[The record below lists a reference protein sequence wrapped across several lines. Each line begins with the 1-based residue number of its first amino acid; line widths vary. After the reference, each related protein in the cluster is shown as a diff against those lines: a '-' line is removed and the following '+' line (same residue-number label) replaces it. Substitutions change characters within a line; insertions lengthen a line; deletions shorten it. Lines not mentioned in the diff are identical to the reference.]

1 MARNKRPRKPY
12 RPRGVDLDVVPN
24 TIARACALPQPS
36 QDKLYLPA
44 LAALANFGDGHGSSA
59 AWCDMADCMNVAE
72 ALAELRVLTAHAD
85 MFQAAQAAL
94 HGIFQRGQGSAWTI
108 TDAEAAAVRDALW
121 FYRAQLIYCAQG
133 EMVEAIE
140 RVKRRKHQALQ
151 GNASPDA
158 IVCVGGLGQTIAEAA

>member
-12 RPRGVDLDVVPN
+12 RPRMVDVDVVHN
-24 TIARACALPQPS
+24 TIARACAMPAPR
-36 QDKLYLPA
+36 QDTLYLPA
-44 LAALANFGDGHGSSA
+44 FAALANFADGNGNRA

-72 ALAELRVLTAHAD
+72 ALCELRVLTAHVD

-94 HGIFQRGQGSAWTI
+94 HSIFQRGGSPAWTI

-121 FYRAQLIYCAQG
+121 FYRAQLIYCTQG
-133 EMVEAIE
+133 EMANAIE
-140 RVKRRKHQALQ
+140 LVKRRKHQALQ

-158 IVCVGGLGQTIAEAA
+158 IVCVGALGQTIVEAA